1 MQPVNCQR
9 AAVNFRSMR
18 KALIITYYWPP
29 AGSSGVQRW
38 LKFVKY
44 LREFGWEPV
53 IYTANNP
60 EVAAL
65 DESLKNDI
73 PEGIEV
79 IKRNVPEP
87 YKLYKFITGNR
98 GKKIGVG
105 FTSETS
111 KSGMLNRMAVW
122 IRGNFFI
129 PDARMFWIAPS
140 TRYLSKYL
148 IKNPVDIIITT
159 GPPHSLHLIG
169 LRLKRRFNIPWIAD
183 FRDPWTGIYFYK
195 DLKLTWI
202 ADRINHALEKKVLK
216 NSDFNVVV
224 SKSMADAFKGV
235 GAKRVEVIPNGFDHS
250 DYNFSALVDEKYFS
264 IVHVGTI
271 PPNSNCNNFWSAL
284 SRMTRENFEF
294 KQKLKIQFVGD
305 IDSSVVNSLKENN
318 LLDIV
323 EMIGYKPHSEIP
335 FFQKSAQVLLVL
347 APSTSKEILTGKIFE
362 YLAAN
367 RPIIAVGPI
376 GGDLDKLLIETGA
389 GIMLPSDSQSEIYEG
404 LKWFWD
410 GYKSDWNNFNP
421 KNINHYSRKELTRRM
436 AEWMD
441 KLVKP

>member
-1 MQPVNCQR
+1 
-9 AAVNFRSMR
+9 MR
-18 KALIITYYWPP
+18 KVLIITYYWPP

-65 DESLKNDI
+65 DDSLQNDI

-87 YKLYKFITGNR
+87 YKLYKFLTGSR

-105 FTSETS
+105 FTSGTS
-111 KSGMLNRMAVW
+111 KKGILQRIAIW

-140 TRYLSKYL
+140 TRFLSKYL
-148 IKNPVDIIITT
+148 IDNPVDIIITT

-169 LRLKRRFNIPWIAD
+169 LKLKKRYSIPWIAD

-202 ADRINHALEKKVLK
+202 ADKINHRLERKVLR
-216 NSDFNVVV
+216 NSDINVVV
-224 SKSMADAFKGV
+224 SQSMADAFTSITT
-235 GAKRVEVIPNGFDHS
+235 KRVEIVSNGFDHS
-250 DYNFSALVDEKYFS
+250 DYNFDLAIDKNIFS
-264 IVHVGTI
+264 LVHVGTI
-271 PPNSNCNNFWSAL
+271 PPSSNSKYLWSAI
-284 SRMTRENFEF
+284 SRLAKENEEF
-294 KQKLKIQFVGD
+294 NQKLRIQFIGD
-305 IDSSVVNSLKENN
+305 VDNSVIESLKENN
-318 LLDIV
+318 LFNKV
-323 EMIGYKPHSEIP
+323 EMVGYKPHSEIP
-335 FFQKSAQVLLVL
+335 VYQKSAQALLVL

-367 RPIIAVGPI
+367 RPIMAVGPV
-376 GGDLDKLLIETGA
+376 GGDLDKLLIETDA
-389 GIMLPSDSQSEIYEG
+389 GIMLPNDSETDIYEG

-410 GYKSDWNNFNP
+410 GFQSDWSNFNP
-421 KNINHYSRKELTRRM
+421 RNINLYSRKALTHKISEL
-436 AEWMD
+436 MD
-441 KLVKP
+441 ELVKP